1 MIKLLLLAFFI
12 STFVNAQNGII
23 KTYFQTGKVESRV
36 SFVKEILEGTSFWY
50 YENGNL
56 KKEKNYSN
64 GKLTGIS
71 RNYYDSGL
79 IKDETHFLDGVL
91 NGIYKSYYNNGGL
104 NEIVNYESGKLIS
117 KTKLIFDD
125 LYLAPLSA
133 YEAGRKK
140 GIIEVDDF
148 ICAIEVCPEPVDGL
162 NEIESNIVYPVLA
175 KQFGLEGTV
184 LVSTTIDRYG
194 NPKNIKVLKEL
205 GLGCTEAAIDA
216 VRKTKFIPGR
226 ENGDE
231 VEADVTF
238 GLRFFIKDK
247 VEKKLPIVASSNG
260 IEEITKLP
268 EDSKR
273 DKFIMCEL
281 DECPEPIGGITEL
294 LSKLRYPPQAK
305 RNNISGDVI
314 VKAKVNDLGFVI
326 SAEVIKGIGH
336 GCDEAAKSVIIKT
349 QFVPGK
355 TGNKDVEG
363 IIEITVPFI
372 SN

>member
-12 STFVNAQNGII
+12 STFVNAQNGVV
-23 KTYFQTGKVESRV
+23 KTYFPTGKVESRV

-56 KKEKNYSN
+56 KTEKNYSN

-79 IKDETHFLDGVL
+79 IKDETHYLDGVL
-91 NGIYKSYYNNGGL
+91 NGIYKSYYENGGL
-104 NEIVNYESGKLIS
+104 NEIINYESGKLIS
-117 KTKLIFDD
+117 KTKLSFDE

-133 YEAGRKK
+133 YETGRKK
-140 GIIEVDDF
+140 GNIEGDDF
-148 ICAIEVCPEPVDGL
+148 ICSIEVCPEPIEGL
-162 NEIESNIVYPVLA
+162 NEIESNIVYPDLA

-205 GLGCTEAAIDA
+205 GLGCSEAAIDA

-226 ENGDE
+226 ENGNE

-238 GLRFFIKDK
+238 SLRFFIKDK
-247 VEKKLPIVASSNG
+247 EEKNLPITASANG
-260 IEEITKLP
+260 ITEVSKSLV
-268 EDSKR
+268 DSKH
-273 DKFIMCEL
+273 DNFITCEL
-281 DECPEPIGGITEL
+281 DECPKPIGGITEL

-305 RNNISGDVI
+305 RNNISGDVTI
-314 VKAKVNDLGFVI
+314 KANVNDLGFVI
-326 SAEVIKGIGH
+326 SAEVVNGIGH
-336 GCDEAAKSVIIKT
+336 GCDEAAKSVVIKT

-355 TGNKDVEG
+355 TGNKDAEG